1 MTKIE
6 LLDVDGNIVTRVE
19 TDNPETEFEH
29 FKVMLPAIISW
40 REQTAS
46 EEEQLATLKAST
58 LSAIKAKLADT
69 DYKCLK
75 YVDNELTE
83 AEYADVKAERHNLRV
98 AYNAI
103 QATTTLAELNAI
115 EVIW

>member
-1 MTKIE
+1 MASCNYE
-6 LLDVDGNIVTRVE
+6 PNLDDLASRGEVAVE
-19 TDNPETEFEH
+19 SETAYQMADIQL
-29 FKVMLPAIISW
+29 VNGLITAIII
-40 REQTAS
+40 TDADK
-46 EEEQLATLKAST
+46 LATLKAST

-75 YVDNELTE
+75 YVDGELTE
-83 AEYADVKAERHNLRV
+83 AEYADVKVERHNLRV

-103 QATTTLAELNAI
+103 QATTTLAELNTI